1 MSGKK
6 TVFIEQRLR
15 LNKSIVTL
23 LFPCSFKK
31 TESDLHSVELCWFYL
46 ILSISVLL
54 IGEIQLYY
62 SLLL

>member
-23 LFPCSFKK
+23 LFPFSFKK